1 MSFQGDVGGIGLA
14 DLLQSLA
21 RGREGVLSLLC
32 KDGTRATVGVAN
44 GLLHL
49 LPDPEE
55 DPETWRARARRAWV
69 KDPDFRID
77 TLRMADIARA
87 QRTETLYRLLD
98 SEGVHFRFA
107 PGPLPER
114 ASEPQISND
123 EPGTQRPGVRSD
135 AIFVPALSAE
145 ALLLEYARL
154 KDEGLGQGN
163 WYFVSDNLIP
173 VLAGDARAKG
183 DLAKLLSECDG
194 ESTTAEIAD
203 RLGWPARQ
211 TRILVVQEVQK
222 GLLRFKDAQEILPL
236 AEQELSLG
244 HTERAAAR
252 LEAWHALAPPLS
264 LSQVDAEALR
274 TEFQAGRL
282 SPALRTLPARIARA
296 LLRRID
302 FALGDVNLAIEY
314 WSDCTRSTV
323 RPDRIAQLRLF
334 RLQSRSGVDP
344 ALPGVKELLAFAHQL
359 LDEKRKLAAAA
370 VLLLVNARAP
380 EGTSVRLD
388 LGNCWIAVGRPREAG
403 PWIVG
408 AARRLLDEGN
418 PERAFTALRTLVELD
433 PHNRD
438 ARRLYA
444 KARAKTVQRTLVKKN
459 SLITISI
466 LLALSIGAVV
476 QVRKQRDRDD
486 KFEAVHALEGDPS
499 VALTRLEELF
509 AGEDDAEIA
518 ALRTELA
525 EKCRL
530 RDLEAR
536 TNWMDR
542 YREAQTEC
550 TLGDPTLGLRRA
562 LEMPEPPRIMGSN
575 DPWPLV
581 ADLFNGL
588 AARIETDVAAL
599 GSATD
604 VANPTVAAEK
614 RLLTLVGEL
623 VQGAGSPEAAS
634 DAGIFATRMREIAVE
649 LADRAEKRAAARAH
663 SVKQDNLAKQELLLM
678 AARAHAEAGD
688 YDRALTTYEKL
699 LETDTTQKLEG
710 LIAKERSHALE
721 RSRAIA
727 RARELALE
735 GQHAEAKEALS
746 KAFDGKPGGYLLPW
760 RVQSFPSQARAR
772 LSNGSERVTP
782 FSIETA
788 FGEKLEL
795 AFELEGH
802 EPIRLAID
810 EPADHFLWFS
820 RAAERSWR
828 PEGRVEAPPI
838 AVGDDHV
845 VADRRGKLA
854 RLSKS
859 SDVAWTIDLGSLG
872 GVARAPVFLPKRA
885 GNLLVVTED
894 GDVWIVDGASGAA
907 EGPWSAGAPPAVG
920 PYASEDAVRV
930 EFRGGATYEWRA
942 RLKPDEVAPAGAE
955 PSSTSTSGVDAGLAI
970 LRRTHGATR
979 LESPWTDDVLTVE
992 QEIFS
997 VRKDA
1002 GGESGFSVRREGDW
1016 NYVAFEAPRKQIPHG
1031 RLWISDGRGLR
1042 SYAP

>member
-32 KDGTRATVGVAN
+32 KDGTRATIGVAN
-44 GLLHL
+44 GQLHL

-55 DPETWRARARRAWV
+55 EPETWRARTRRAWV

-77 TLRMADIARA
+77 SLRMADIARA
-87 QRTETLYRLLD
+87 QRTETLFRLLD

-135 AIFVPALSAE
+135 AIFVPAVSAE

-163 WYFVSDNLIP
+163 WYFVSDNLVP

-211 TRILVVQEVQK
+211 TRILVVQEIQK
-222 GLLRFKDAQEILPL
+222 GLLRFKEAAEILPL
-236 AEQELSLG
+236 AEQELALG

-252 LEAWHALAPPLS
+252 LEAWHALAPPHS
-264 LSQVDAEALR
+264 LATVDAEALR

-282 SPALRTLPARIARA
+282 TPALRTLKPRVARA

-302 FALGDVNLAIEY
+302 FALGDVHLAIEY
-314 WSDCTRSTV
+314 WGECARSTV

-334 RLQSRSGVDP
+334 RLQARSGADP
-344 ALPGVKELLAFAHQL
+344 ALPAVKEMLAFAHQL

-380 EGTSVRLD
+380 ESTSVRLD
-388 LGNCWIAVGRPREAG
+388 LGNCWISAGRPREAG
-403 PWIVG
+403 PWIV
-408 AARRLLDEGN
+408 AAAKRLLDEGN
-418 PERAFTALRTLVELD
+418 PERAFTSLRTLVELD
-433 PHNRD
+433 PQNRD

-476 QVRKQRDRDD
+476 QVRKQHDRDE
-486 KFEAVHALEGDPS
+486 KFEAVQALVGDPS

-518 ALRTELA
+518 ALRAELA

-536 TNWMDR
+536 TSWMDR

-550 TLGDPTLGLRRA
+550 TLGDPILGLRRA

-575 DPWPLV
+575 EPWPLV
-581 ADLFNGL
+581 ADLYNGL
-588 AARIETDVAAL
+588 AARIETDVQAL
-599 GSATD
+599 GSAMDDT
-604 VANPTVAAEK
+604 PGSITAEK

-634 DAGIFATRMREIAVE
+634 DAGVFATRMRSIAAELVE
-649 LADRAEKRAAARAH
+649 RDEKRAEARAR
-663 SVKQDNLAKQELLLM
+663 SIKQDNLAKQDLLLM

-688 YDRALTTYEKL
+688 HERALATYAKL
-699 LETDTTQKLEG
+699 VEMDTTGKLEG
-710 LIAKERSHALE
+710 LLAAERKKLQERSDAVAL
-721 RSRAIA
+721 
-727 RARELALE
+727 ARELALS
-735 GQHAEAKEALS
+735 GKHGEAKKVLFDALEN
-746 KAFDGKPGGYLLPW
+746 PTHHLLPW
-760 RVQSFPSQARAR
+760 RVQSFPKGARAR

-782 FSIETA
+782 FSVETA
-788 FGEKLEL
+788 FGEKLTL
-795 AFELEGH
+795 SFELDGH
-802 EPIRLAID
+802 EPMRLSIE

-820 RAAERSWR
+820 RAAERAWR
-828 PEGRVEAPPI
+828 PEGRIEAPPV

-854 RLSKS
+854 RLAKGGEI
-859 SDVAWTIDLGSLG
+859 VWTIDLGSLG
-872 GVARAPVFLPKRA
+872 GIARAPVFLPKRP

-894 GDVWIVDGASGAA
+894 GDVWIVDAASGAT
-907 EGPWSAGAPPAVG
+907 EGPWSAGTPPAVG
-920 PYASEDAVRV
+920 PYAVGGSVRV
-930 EFRGGATYEWRA
+930 EFRGGAKHDWRA
-942 RLKPDEVAPAGAE
+942 RLKPEDEPAATDAE
-955 PSSTSTSGVDAGLAI
+955 DSAGTAGVDAGLAM
-970 LRRTHGATR
+970 LRRTNGATR
-979 LESPWTDDVLTVE
+979 LESPWTEDVLTIE
-992 QEIFS
+992 PEIFS
-997 VRKDA
+997 VRA
-1002 GGESGFSVRREGDW
+1002 RGATEPRFTVRREGDW
-1016 NYVAFEAPRKQIPHG
+1016 SYVAFEAPRTQIPRG
-1031 RLWISDGRGLR
+1031 RLWISDARGLR